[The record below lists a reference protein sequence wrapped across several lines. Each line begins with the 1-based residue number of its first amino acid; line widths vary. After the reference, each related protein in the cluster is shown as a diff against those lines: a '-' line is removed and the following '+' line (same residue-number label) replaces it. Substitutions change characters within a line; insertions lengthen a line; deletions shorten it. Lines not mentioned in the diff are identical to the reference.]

1 MSVDLHL
8 HSFISD
14 GSESPKRI
22 VELAVAAGMSA
33 IALTDHDILDGIPEA
48 RRSADTHGL
57 LFIPGTELSVDWN
70 GAAMHM
76 LVYFLEPHSGPL
88 QDRLVAVREG
98 RATRNLRIITALQSH
113 GIDITFDEVAAVAGD
128 GSMGRPHFA
137 RVLIDKGV
145 VTSMPEAFDNW
156 LATGRPGYVSRERLE
171 AFEAVEL
178 ARQSGA
184 VPVIA
189 HPHTLGLGAD
199 EYADAFVDLA
209 DAGLGGIEAYY
220 TEYSQDLREHLAGIC
235 NRLGIAATGGSDF
248 HGTYKPDIRVGIG
261 LGDLSVPEKAIQQL
275 VAQTDR

>member
-22 VELAVAAGMSA
+22 VELAVAAGLSA

-48 RRSADTHGL
+48 RGSANTHGL

-70 GAAMHM
+70 GAAMHL
-76 LVYFLEPHSGPL
+76 LVYFLEPQSGPL

-137 RVLIDKGV
+137 KVLIDKGV

-248 HGTYKPDIRVGIG
+248 HGTYKPDIRVGTG
-261 LGDLSVPEKAIQQL
+261 LGDLSVPETAIQQL

>member
-22 VELAVAAGMSA
+22 VELAVAAGLSA

-48 RRSADTHGL
+48 RASADTHGL

-70 GAAMHM
+70 GSAMHM
-76 LVYFLEPHSGPL
+76 LVYFLEPESGPL

-98 RATRNLRIITALQSH
+98 RAKRNLRIIEALQSH
-113 GIDITFDEVAAVAGD
+113 GIDITFDEVATVAGD

-137 RVLIDKGV
+137 RVLIEKGV
-145 VTSMPEAFDNW
+145 VTSMREAFDSW
-156 LATGRPGYVSRERLE
+156 LATGRPGYVSRDRLA

-199 EYADAFVDLA
+199 EYAEAFADLA

-220 TEYSQDLREHLAGIC
+220 TEYSQALRNHLASIC
-235 NRLGIAATGGSDF
+235 NQLGIAATGGSDF
-248 HGTYKPDIRVGIG
+248 HGTYKPDIQVGTG
-261 LGDLSVPEKAIQQL
+261 LGDLSVPEEAIQQL